1 MDIDFDG
8 FDNDFKNFRKIWNE
22 AHKKNDKPRMT
33 AILNA
38 MVSNLES
45 SSEVLRD
52 MSRLMNKSVV
62 ADIQEEVRKK

>member
-1 MDIDFDG
+1 
-8 FDNDFKNFRKIWNE
+8 
-22 AHKKNDKPRMT
+22 MT